1 MGLSSI
7 LVVLF
12 KSQFSSC
19 SSSSSSSWVSF
30 LLTMLDGL
38 WFNHSRCIWDLSFS
52 LLLLLVCIGVGGG
65 SLPWIAECI
74 ICPNKSAICYFGPPS
89 VYQCVYFSLF
99 YPDVRSSFFLSFSF
113 YLVVSLSIGFG
124 GVSLPLIAE
133 CIVWPSKYAAAMV
146 KCFLYSTLN
155 FFMTVPLCT
164 NCSLFMIWT

>member
-19 SSSSSSSWVSF
+19 SSSSSSWVSF

-113 YLVVSLSIGFG
+113 YLVVSLSIGIG

-133 CIVWPSKYAAAMV
+133 CIVWPSKHLLWSSA
-146 KCFLYSTLN
+146 
-155 FFMTVPLCT
+155 FFILHLISLTVPLCT
-164 NCSLFMIWT
+164 NYSLFMIWT